1 MPQGTKVEKCYQ
13 DLKAEG
19 KSKGS
24 AAAICQ
30 VSTAQ
35 SLRTG
40 KSLPK
45 WRKRKAARA
54 AARAAG

>member
-1 MPQGTKVEKCYQ
+1 MPKGTRVERCYE
-13 DLKAEG
+13 DLKAKG

-35 SLRTG
+35 SLATG

-45 WRKRKAARA
+45 WRQRKAARMKRSA
-54 AARAAG
+54 A